1 MTNKSFLLSKKL
13 QPKRDFRQKSF
24 CEFSN
29 QGNRSMYAEATKKC
43 FGFGKKNNLH
53 SSRLMEKIF
62 SPRKKSERP
71 LGFLAQFSSI
81 NSRRKKLIFWILREK
96 SHEVTWASPQLQKF
110 LSKLREREVVA
121 KIMRSQARKGMPKS
135 FAEVDEKINQ
145 CIEDYSLIMF

>member
-43 FGFGKKNNLH
+43 FGFGKKNIRHL
-53 SSRLMEKIF
+53 SRLMEKIF

-71 LGFLAQFSSI
+71 LDFLAQFSSI
-81 NSRRKKLIFWILREK
+81 NSRRKKLIFWILRRNRM
-96 SHEVTWASPQLQKF
+96 
-110 LSKLREREVVA
+110 KLLGHHPSC
-121 KIMRSQARKGMPKS
+121 KN
-135 FAEVDEKINQ
+135 F
-145 CIEDYSLIMF
+145 

>member
-1 MTNKSFLLSKKL
+1 MTNKSFSLSKKL
-13 QPKRDFRQKSF
+13 LPKLGFLPKSF

-43 FGFGKKNNLH
+43 FGFGKKNIRHL
-53 SSRLMEKIF
+53 SRLMEKIF
-62 SPRKKSERP
+62 FPRKKSERP
-71 LGFLAQFSSI
+71 LDFLAQFSSI
-81 NSRRKKLIFWILREK
+81 NSRRKKTHFLDSQEK

-121 KIMRSQARKGMPKS
+121 KLMRSQARKGMPKS

-145 CIEDYSLIMF
+145 CIEDYSLITF